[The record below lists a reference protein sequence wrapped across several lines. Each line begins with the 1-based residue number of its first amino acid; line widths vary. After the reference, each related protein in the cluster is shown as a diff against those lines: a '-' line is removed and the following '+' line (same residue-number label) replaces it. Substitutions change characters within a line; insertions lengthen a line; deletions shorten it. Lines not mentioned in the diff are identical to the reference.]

1 MLSLLALGQ
10 TQRGYVSYHRLD
22 DESDLGVTTNLVV
35 NSNGKK
41 PPLGCC
47 AVVVSDAFAL
57 PWHVALT

>member
-10 TQRGYVSYHRLD
+10 TQRGCVSYHRLD

-35 NSNGKK
+35 NSKAKSHHWGV
-41 PPLGCC
+41 C

-57 PWHVALT
+57 LWHVALT